1 MDAEPKKVDIAP
13 GPKLDEPVRKT
24 STTEKMLGINV
35 SYSSMMRS
43 SLESESFLVNRD
55 YRYLNTSRWIKVA
68 FALLGF
74 VATVF
79 TSLTLNCTPYFD
91 HKYPGMNFVFYS
103 AFMIRLPSSFILP
116 ILVGLKKARYSQQ
129 LKYSVVV
136 LAICFMLC
144 IFASI
149 KWPESTKGFMIVM
162 GLYAI
167 AATANMSLS
176 VSIPRILNYYHS
188 ATVPWYYSPGPLAV
202 IVGSLLGLALLEE
215 SVPFSSYIT
224 VFATFCIIAYIT
236 MIVVLVLLQ
245 KSPYFDK
252 NELIHLV
259 ADDNS
264 LNAYVRAAE
273 DISGQFWDML
283 WLNLIVGVTI
293 KSAIFTMHPSFV
305 SKQTWTLAMI
315 MLGLSCESIGKG
327 LGRPAVVVKIL
338 SVTSWYPWLYTFV
351 IMGFF
356 FLADQAIITEWY
368 LVIVVFFALVEFR
381 YGLGITQYVTQV
393 NTAKIGDPN
402 AVMMVN
408 LGKELGLL
416 GGAAIGIGLLWLRE
430 WLK

>member
-1 MDAEPKKVDIAP
+1 MDAEPRKVDLAP
-13 GPKLDEPVRKT
+13 ETKADEPVRKT

-55 YRYLNTSRWIKVA
+55 YRYLNTSRWIKVV
-68 FALLGF
+68 FCILGF
-74 VATVF
+74 VSSVF
-79 TSLTLNCTPYFD
+79 MSLTLNCTPYFD
-91 HKYPGMNFVFYS
+91 NKYPGMNFVFYS
-103 AFMIRLPSSFILP
+103 AFMTRLPSSFILP
-116 ILVGLKKARYSQQ
+116 LLVGLKSVRYSQQ

-136 LAICFMLC
+136 LAICFILC

-149 KWPESTKGFMIVM
+149 KWPDTKEGFMIVM

-167 AATANMSLS
+167 AATANISLS

-188 ATVPWYYSPGPLAV
+188 ATVPWYYSPGPMAV

-215 SVPFSSYIT
+215 SVPFSSYII
-224 VFATFCIIAYIT
+224 VFATFATISYIA
-236 MIVVLVLLQ
+236 MIVVMTLLQ

-273 DISGQFWDML
+273 DISVQFWDIL
-283 WLNLIVGVTI
+283 WLNLIVGITI
-293 KSAIFTMHPSFV
+293 KSAIFTLHPSFI

-338 SVTSWYPWLYTFV
+338 SVTSWYPWVYSTV

-356 FLADQAIITEWY
+356 FLASKTIISEWY
-368 LVIVVFFALVEFR
+368 LVIVVLFALVELR

-416 GGAAIGIGLLWLRE
+416 GGAAIGIILLWVRDS
-430 WLK
+430 LK